1 MSRRQF
7 IQAGIALAAADTV
20 RAADASPRTN
30 AVPSTPGATVS
41 LPPRKGPA
49 VWLDLDQAQLD
60 AAYTQSVFAPNMQ
73 QVINRWGNASTIA
86 LAHLEAP
93 RRVRYGDSSTEML
106 DVYRTTRSDA
116 PIALFIHGGA
126 WRSGTAREYAF
137 VAEMFVNAGVHCVIP
152 DFSWVQDAGGNLMS
166 VASQVRRAVA
176 WTWRNATSFGGDPNR
191 LHVMG
196 QSSGAHLAGVVAITD
211 WTRDY
216 AMPAAPIRGALL
228 ASGLYEM
235 KPVRLSVRSSY
246 VNFDDASEDALSP
259 QRHLERITAP
269 IVLACG
275 DQETPEFQRQ
285 SRDFA
290 AALRTAGKP
299 VEQIQAAGYNHFEL
313 METLGSPYGILG
325 RAALAQ
331 MGLVKG

>member
-1 MSRRQF
+1 MSRREF

-20 RAADASPRTN
+20 MAADATPPTN
-30 AVPSTPGATVS
+30 PAAAAGAGAVA

-73 QVINRWGNASTIA
+73 QVINRWGTASEVA
-86 LAHLEAP
+86 LTHLDAP
-93 RRVRYGDSSTEML
+93 RRVSYGESKMEML
-106 DVYRTTRSDA
+106 DIYRTARAHA

-152 DFSWVQDAGGNLMS
+152 DFSWVQDAGGDLMF

-176 WTWRNATSFGGDPNR
+176 WTWRNAASFGGDPSR

-211 WTRDY
+211 WAREY
-216 AMPAAPIRGALL
+216 AMPAAPIRGTLL
-228 ASGLYEM
+228 VSGMYEM

-246 VNFDDASEDALSP
+246 VNFTDASEDALSP
-259 QRHLERITAP
+259 QRHLDRITAP
-269 IVLACG
+269 IVLAYG

-290 AALRTAGKP
+290 AALRSAGKP
-299 VEQIQAAGYNHFEL
+299 VELIKAAGYNHFEL
-313 METLGSPYGILG
+313 METLGSPYGIFG

>member
-1 MSRRQF
+1 M
-7 IQAGIALAAADTV
+7 
-20 RAADASPRTN
+20 
-30 AVPSTPGATVS
+30 S

-228 ASGLYEM
+228 ASGMYEM